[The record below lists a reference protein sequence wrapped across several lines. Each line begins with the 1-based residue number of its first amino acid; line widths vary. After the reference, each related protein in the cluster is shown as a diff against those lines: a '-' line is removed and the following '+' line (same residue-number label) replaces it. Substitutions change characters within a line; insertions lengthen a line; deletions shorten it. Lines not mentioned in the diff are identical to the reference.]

1 MCDDIKNWIHSH
13 TSAKHIQLYGVSHL
27 TRIIWSNHLEDYV
40 FIITYLSKLHCNS
53 ANCNIHMVISFV
65 FCCVF
70 HFLVFFLFKCTRVC
84 MAQNCVHIIWRIV
97 VIHNTQSVMLL
108 PVLKLRLLLLRWKAY
123 GRKGAS
129 LEAKASTRRDTCP
142 ANVTTGTLLCAIEF
156 IAQ

>member
-1 MCDDIKNWIHSH
+1 MSNQLEYRYSGEQCAMISRIEYTH

-70 HFLVFFLFKCTRVC
+70 HFLVFFSFQ
-84 MAQNCVHIIWRIV
+84 MHSCVYGTKLCPHHLAYRC
-97 VIHNTQSVMLL
+97 NTQYTERYAVACAQTAAIAVTMKSVWQKRS
-108 PVLKLRLLLLRWKAY
+108 VA
-123 GRKGAS
+123 
-129 LEAKASTRRDTCP
+129 
-142 ANVTTGTLLCAIEF
+142 
-156 IAQ
+156 